1 MVRLVLHGSRVTFPV
16 SLDEMVDGRGGLRPH
31 WRGLLAALS
40 TLGDGGLQEA
50 ARRVDRAFEDEGVTS
65 ILPGVDGLSWR
76 CDPISLPLLA
86 SEFQALATG
95 LAQRATLLGALLADL
110 YGPQTLLSDG
120 TLPPA
125 LIYPNP
131 GFLRACRA
139 SAGGPAWAQRM
150 EFYAADLIRGPNGSW
165 MVLADRTGGAAGIA
179 IARENRRVL
188 ARVMPE
194 MFRGT
199 QIRALGPFFD
209 VWQDALQRLAP
220 SSLASDS
227 PALPGQAPYGRAQQ
241 GANPSIALLTPG
253 TGSPHWFEHMFLS
266 RELSC
271 ALVEGGDLTV
281 RDGVVFVKTLKGLQQ
296 VDVLLRRLDARMIDP
311 LELDAGSLLGV
322 PGLMDAAR
330 AGAVRISNDPGSAL
344 VEAPALAAWLPAL
357 SLRVLGERLLL
368 PSMPTMW
375 LGDRRAGD
383 LVHQDPARWL
393 IRSATD
399 GTTPAVALAALAPA
413 ERVALLA
420 RIEANGW
427 DYAASAAIA
436 PSVAPSA
443 GEHGMIPK
451 PVVLRMFLIHDGH
464 AWHVMEG
471 GLARVIEHGE
481 HIAGALPTQ
490 GLSKDVWVLSE
501 EGNEIVGPAIMPTAP
516 LPIRRTTGE
525 LPSRV
530 ADTLFWLG
538 RYSERLENAARLVR
552 ATLTRVS
559 RGHLLPREAVE
570 LECLLECLAR
580 ARLISP
586 ELKGAVHG
594 AAALSAGMLATVG
607 PSGTITSMFNRVARL
622 TESARDRLTGDMY
635 ATFTNALRLAHTD
648 AVRAR
653 GSLDQLTHAMVSL
666 LRFSANF
673 AGLAAE
679 NMVRG
684 GGWLFLDLGRR
695 VERAQAIAAQVAS
708 ALDQP
713 PAHIEPGLR
722 LVLELCDS
730 VITYRSRYLTV
741 LQPAPVLD
749 LVLADE
755 GNPRGLAFQLE
766 AMWHHL
772 TNVAGHTEGGLA
784 AEAAALLAD
793 TGVLVR
799 RVVDADNQAAAASL
813 LPAEL
818 LEIEARIGAL
828 SDRMTRR
835 YFALLPAAQ
844 TVGMGG
850 EATTLRGAA

>member
-1 MVRLVLHGSRVTFPV
+1 
-16 SLDEMVDGRGGLRPH
+16 VDGRGGLRLH

-65 ILPGVDGLSWR
+65 ILPGVDALSWR
-76 CDPISLPLLA
+76 CDPIPLPLLA
-86 SEFQALATG
+86 SEFQELAAG
-95 LAQRATLLGALLADL
+95 LAQRATLLAALLADL
-110 YGPQTLLSDG
+110 YGRQSLLSDG
-120 TLPPA
+120 VLPPA
-125 LIYPNP
+125 LVYPNP

-139 SAGGPAWAQRM
+139 SAGGPAWPQRM
-150 EFYAADLIRGPNGSW
+150 EFYAADLIRGPNGRW
-165 MVLADRTGGAAGIA
+165 MVLADRTAGAAGSA

-188 ARVMPE
+188 ARAMPE
-194 MFRGT
+194 TFRGT

-209 VWQDALQRLAP
+209 AWQDALQRLAP
-220 SSLASDS
+220 HN
-227 PALPGQAPYGRAQQ
+227 APYHFGQQ
-241 GANPSIALLTPG
+241 RANPSIALLTPG

-281 RDGVVFVKTLKGLQQ
+281 RGGVVFLKTLKGLQQ

-311 LELDAGSLLGV
+311 LELESGSLLGV

-330 AGAVRISNDPGSAL
+330 AGAVRITNDPGSAL

-375 LGDRRAGD
+375 LGDRRAAE
-383 LVHQDPARWL
+383 LVHQDPTRWL

-399 GTTPAVALAALAPA
+399 GTTPAVALAALEPP
-413 ERVALLA
+413 ERAALLA
-420 RIEANGW
+420 RIAANGW

-443 GEHGMIPK
+443 GEHGMVPK

-481 HIAGALPTQ
+481 HLAGALPTQ

-538 RYSERLENAARLVR
+538 RYIERLENAARLIR

-559 RGHLLPREAVE
+559 RGHLLPREVVE
-570 LECLLECLAR
+570 LECLLQCLVH
-580 ARLISP
+580 ARLISK
-586 ELKGAVHG
+586 EMLGAVHG

-666 LRFSANF
+666 LRFAANF

-695 VERAQAIAAQVAS
+695 VERAQAIAAQVAT

-799 RVVDADNQAAAASL
+799 RVVDAEDQADAASL
-813 LPAEL
+813 LPADL
-818 LEIEARIGAL
+818 REIEAGIGAL

>member
-1 MVRLVLHGSRVTFPV
+1 MTLQVG
-16 SLDEMVDGRGGLRPH
+16 LDEMVDGRGGLRPH
-31 WRGLLAALS
+31 WRGLLGAFS
-40 TLGDGGLQEA
+40 TLGEGGLQEA
-50 ARRVDRAFEDEGVTS
+50 VRRVDRAFEDEGVTS
-65 ILPGVDGLSWR
+65 ILPGVERLAWR
-76 CDPISLPLLA
+76 CDPIPLPLLA
-86 SEFQALATG
+86 SEFQELASG
-95 LAQRATLLGALLADL
+95 LAQRATLLAALLADL
-110 YGPQTLLSDG
+110 YGRQTLLSDG
-120 TLPPA
+120 VLPPA
-125 LIYPNP
+125 LVYPNP

-139 SAGGPAWAQRM
+139 GVGGPAWPQRM
-150 EFYAADLIRGPNGSW
+150 EFYAADLIRGPNGHW
-165 MVLADRTGGAAGIA
+165 MVLADRTAGAAGIA

-194 MFRGT
+194 TFRGT
-199 QIRALGPFFD
+199 QIRTLRPFFD
-209 VWQDALQRLAP
+209 TWQDALQRLAP
-220 SSLASDS
+220 D
-227 PALPGQAPYGRAQQ
+227 R
-241 GANPSIALLTPG
+241 ANPSIALLTPG

-281 RDGVVFVKTLKGLQQ
+281 RDGVVFLKTLKGLQR

-330 AGAVRISNDPGSAL
+330 GGALRITNDPGSAL

-357 SLRVLGERLLL
+357 ALRVLGERLLL
-368 PSMPTMW
+368 PSLPTMW
-375 LGDRRAGD
+375 LGDRRARE
-383 LVHQDPARWL
+383 LVQQDPTRWL
-393 IRSATD
+393 IRSATN
-399 GTTPAVALAALAPA
+399 GNTPAAVLSELEAAERAAL
-413 ERVALLA
+413 VA

-443 GEHGMIPK
+443 GNAGAGEAGMMPK

-464 AWHVMEG
+464 VWHVMEG
-471 GLARVIEHGE
+471 GLARVIEDGE
-481 HIAGALPTQ
+481 HLAGALPTH
-490 GLSKDVWVLSE
+490 GLSKDVWVLNE
-501 EGNEIVGPAIMPTAP
+501 ERNEIIGPAMLAMAP
-516 LPIRRTTGE
+516 LPVRRTTGD

-530 ADTLFWLG
+530 ADNLFWLG
-538 RYSERLENAARLVR
+538 RYTERLEAASRLVR
-552 ATLTRVS
+552 ATLTRLS
-559 RGHLLPREAVE
+559 RGNALPRETVE
-570 LECLLECLAR
+570 LECLLHCLAH
-580 ARLISP
+580 ARLVSS
-586 ELKGAVHG
+586 EMRSAAHG
-594 AAALSAGMLATVG
+594 TAALSEALLATVREG
-607 PSGTITSMFNRVARL
+607 GTIADLFVTVARM
-622 TESARDRLTGDMY
+622 TELVRDRLTGDMY
-635 ATFTNALRLAHTD
+635 SAFTIALRQAHTD
-648 AVRAR
+648 AARAR
-653 GSLDQLTHAMVSL
+653 RSLDQLSHAMVSI
-666 LRFSANF
+666 LRFAATF
-673 AGLAAE
+673 AGVAAE

-695 VERAQAIAAQVAS
+695 VERAQAIAAEVGI

-713 PAHIEPGLR
+713 PAHIESGLR

-772 TNVAGHTEGGLA
+772 TNVAGHGEGGLA

-793 TGVLVR
+793 SGVLVR
-799 RVVDADNQAAAASL
+799 RVADAADQAAAASR

-818 LEIEARIGAL
+818 REIEAGIGTL
-828 SDRMTRR
+828 SDRLTRR

-850 EATTLRGAA
+850 EAPTLRGAA

>member
-1 MVRLVLHGSRVTFPV
+1 MLPVQSTLYGPRVTLPV
-16 SLDEMVDGRGGLRPH
+16 GLDEMVDGRGGLRPH
-31 WRGLLAALS
+31 WRGLLGAFS

-65 ILPGVDGLSWR
+65 ILPGVDRLAWR
-76 CDPISLPLLA
+76 CDPIPLPLLA
-86 SEFQALATG
+86 NEFQELASG
-95 LAQRATLLGALLADL
+95 LAQRATLLTALLADL
-110 YGPQTLLSDG
+110 YGAQSLLSDG
-120 TLPPA
+120 VLPPA
-125 LIYPNP
+125 LVYPNP

-139 SAGGPAWAQRM
+139 STGGPAWPQRM
-150 EFYAADLIRGPNGSW
+150 DFYAADLIRGPDGRW
-165 MVLADRTGGAAGIA
+165 LVLADRTAGAAGIA

-194 MFRGT
+194 TFRGT
-199 QIRALGPFFD
+199 QIRTLRPFFD
-209 VWQDALQRLAP
+209 AWQDALQRLVP
-220 SSLASDS
+220 D
-227 PALPGQAPYGRAQQ
+227 R
-241 GANPSIALLTPG
+241 ANPSIALLTPG

-281 RDGVVFVKTLKGLQQ
+281 RGGAVFLKTLKGLQQ
-296 VDVLLRRLDARMIDP
+296 VDVLLRRLDAHMIDP

-330 AGAVRISNDPGSAL
+330 AGALRITNDPGSGL

-357 SLRVLGERLLL
+357 SLRILGERLLL
-368 PSMPTMW
+368 PSLPTMW
-375 LGDRRAGD
+375 LGDSRARD
-383 LVHQDPARWL
+383 LVRQDPARWL

-399 GTTPAVALAALAPA
+399 GTTPAAVLSTWAAP
-413 ERVALLA
+413 ERDALLA
-420 RIEANGW
+420 RIETNGW
-427 DYAASAAIA
+427 DHAASAAIA

-443 GEHGMIPK
+443 GETGMVPK

-481 HIAGALPTQ
+481 HLAGSLPTH
-490 GLSKDVWVLSE
+490 GLSKDVWVLNDE
-501 EGNEIVGPAIMPTAP
+501 RNEIVGPAMMPMAP
-516 LPIRRTTGE
+516 LPVRRTTGD

-530 ADTLFWLG
+530 ADNLFWLG
-538 RYSERLENAARLVR
+538 RYTERLEAAARLVR
-552 ATLTRVS
+552 ATLARLS
-559 RGHLLPREAVE
+559 RGHPMPREVVE
-570 LECLLECLAR
+570 LECLLRCLAR
-580 ARLISP
+580 ARLVSP
-586 ELKGAVHG
+586 EMQSAAHG
-594 AAALSAGMLATVG
+594 IAALSEALLATAREG
-607 PSGTITSMFNRVARL
+607 GTIAELFATVARM
-622 TESARDRLTGDMY
+622 TELARDRLTGDMY
-635 ATFTNALRLAHTD
+635 STFTTSLRQAHAD

-653 GSLDQLTHAMVSL
+653 RSLDQLAHAMVSI
-666 LRFSANF
+666 LRFAATF
-673 AGLAAE
+673 AGVAAE

-695 VERAQAIAAQVAS
+695 VERAQAIAAEVGI

-713 PAHIEPGLR
+713 PARIESGLH

-749 LVLADE
+749 LVLGDE

-766 AMWHHL
+766 AIWHHL
-772 TNVAGHTEGGLA
+772 SNVAGHGEGGLA
-784 AEAAALLAD
+784 TDAAALLAD
-793 TGVLVR
+793 SGVLVR
-799 RVVDADNQAAAASL
+799 RVADAADQAAEASR
-813 LPAEL
+813 LPADL
-818 LEIEARIGAL
+818 REIEQGIGAL
-828 SDRMTRR
+828 SDRLTRR

-850 EATTLRGAA
+850 EAPALRGAA

>member
-1 MVRLVLHGSRVTFPV
+1 MLAVRSTVHGPRVTYPV
-16 SLDEMVDGRGGLRPH
+16 GLDEMVDGRGGLRPH
-31 WRGLLAALS
+31 WRGLLGAFS
-40 TLGDGGLQEA
+40 TLGEGGLQEA
-50 ARRVDRAFEDEGVTS
+50 ARQVDRAFEDEGVAS
-65 ILPGVDGLSWR
+65 ILPGVDRVAWR
-76 CDPISLPLLA
+76 CDPIPLPLLA
-86 SEFQALATG
+86 SEFQELASG
-95 LAQRATLLGALLADL
+95 LAQRATLLAAVLADL
-110 YGPQTLLSDG
+110 YAGQSLLSDG
-120 TLPPA
+120 VLPPA
-125 LIYPNP
+125 LVYPNP

-139 SAGGPAWAQRM
+139 SAGGPVWTQRM
-150 EFYAADLIRGPNGSW
+150 EFYAADLIRGPDGRW
-165 MVLADRTGGAAGIA
+165 MVLADRTAGAAGIA

-194 MFRGT
+194 TFRGT
-199 QIRALGPFFD
+199 QIRTLRPFFD
-209 VWQDALQRLAP
+209 AWQDALQRLAP
-220 SSLASDS
+220 
-227 PALPGQAPYGRAQQ
+227 GRT
-241 GANPSIALLTPG
+241 NPSIALLTPG

-281 RDGVVFVKTLKGLQQ
+281 RGGAVFLKTLKGLQQ

-322 PGLMDAAR
+322 PDLMDAAR
-330 AGAVRISNDPGSAL
+330 SGTLRITNDPGSGL

-368 PSMPTMW
+368 PSVPTMW
-375 LGDRRAGD
+375 LGDSRARD
-383 LVHQDPARWL
+383 LVRQDPTRWL

-399 GTTPAVALAALAPA
+399 GTTSAAMLWALEQA
-413 ERVALLA
+413 ERTALLA

-427 DYAASAAIA
+427 EFAASAAIA
-436 PSVAPSA
+436 PSEAPSA
-443 GEHGMIPK
+443 GETGMVPK
-451 PVVLRMFLIHDGH
+451 PIVLRMFLIHDGH

-471 GLARVIEHGE
+471 GLARVIEDGE
-481 HIAGALPTQ
+481 HLAGALPTH
-490 GLSKDVWVLSE
+490 GLSKDVWVLNDE
-501 EGNEIVGPAIMPTAP
+501 RNEIIGPAMMSMAP
-516 LPIRRTTGE
+516 LPIRRTTGD

-530 ADTLFWLG
+530 ADNLFWLG
-538 RYSERLENAARLVR
+538 RYTERLEGAARLVR
-552 ATLTRVS
+552 ATLTRLS
-559 RGHLLPREAVE
+559 RGNPMPREVVE
-570 LECLLECLAR
+570 LECLLSCLAH
-580 ARLISP
+580 ARLVSP
-586 ELKGAVHG
+586 EMQGATHG
-594 AAALSAGMLATVG
+594 ISALSEALLETARPG
-607 PSGTITSMFNRVARL
+607 GTITDLFARVARM
-622 TESARDRLTGDMY
+622 TELARDRLTGDMY
-635 ATFTNALRLAHTD
+635 STFTTALRQAHAD

-653 GSLDQLTHAMVSL
+653 RSLDQLAHAMVSI
-666 LRFSANF
+666 LRFASTF
-673 AGLAAE
+673 AGVAAE

-695 VERAQAIAAQVAS
+695 IERAQAIAADVGI

-713 PAHIEPGLR
+713 PSRVESGLR

-766 AMWHHL
+766 AIWHHL

-784 AEAAALLAD
+784 ADAAALLAD

-799 RVVDADNQAAAASL
+799 RVADAADQAAQASR
-813 LPAEL
+813 LPADL
-818 LEIEARIGAL
+818 HEIEAGIGSL
-828 SDRMTRR
+828 SDRLTRR

-850 EATTLRGAA
+850 EAPTLRGAA

>member
-1 MVRLVLHGSRVTFPV
+1 VTLPEG
-16 SLDEMVDGRGGLRPH
+16 LDEMVDGRGGLRPH
-31 WRGLLAALS
+31 WRGLLGALTS
-40 TLGDGGLQEA
+40 LGEGGLQEA
-50 ARRVDRAFEDEGVTS
+50 ARRVDRALEDEGVTS
-65 ILPGVDGLSWR
+65 ILPGVERLSWR
-76 CDPISLPLLA
+76 CDPIPLPLPA
-86 SEFQALATG
+86 AEFQQLAAG
-95 LAQRATLLGALLADL
+95 LAQRATLLAALLGDL
-110 YGPQTLLSDG
+110 YGSQSLLSDG
-120 TLPPA
+120 VLPPA
-125 LIYPNP
+125 LVYPNP

-139 SAGGPAWAQRM
+139 STGGPAWPQRM

-188 ARVMPE
+188 ARVLPE
-194 MFRGT
+194 TFRGA
-199 QIRALGPFFD
+199 QIRALRPFFD
-209 VWQDALQRLAP
+209 AWQDALQRLVPHGLATLP
-220 SSLASDS
+220 S
-227 PALPGQAPYGRAQQ
+227 ALRR
-241 GANPSIALLTPG
+241 ANPSIALLTPG

-281 RDGVVFVKTLKGLQQ
+281 RGGVVFLKTLKGLQP
-296 VDVLLRRLDARMIDP
+296 VDVLLRRLDSRMIDP
-311 LELDAGSLLGV
+311 LELDSASLLGV

-330 AGAVRISNDPGSAL
+330 AGTVRITNDPGSAL

-375 LGDRRAGD
+375 LGDRRARE
-383 LVHQDPARWL
+383 LVNQDPSRWL

-399 GTTPAVALAALAPA
+399 GTTPAVALARQTAD
-413 ERVALLA
+413 ERAALLA
-420 RIEANGW
+420 RIETNGW

-443 GEHGMIPK
+443 GETGMVPK
-451 PVVLRMFLIHDGH
+451 PLVLRMFLIHDGH

-471 GLARVIEHGE
+471 GLARVIEDGE
-481 HIAGALPTQ
+481 HLAGTLPTQ
-490 GLSKDVWVLSE
+490 GLSKDVWVLNE
-501 EGNEIVGPAIMPTAP
+501 EGTEIVGPAMMPTAP

-525 LPSRV
+525 LPSRI

-538 RYSERLENAARLVR
+538 RYIERLEDAARLLR
-552 ATLTRVS
+552 ATLARVS
-559 RGHLLPREAVE
+559 RGHLLPRETLE
-570 LECLLECLAR
+570 LECLLECLAD
-580 ARLISP
+580 ARLISAEMAGP
-586 ELKGAVHG
+586 MQGT
-594 AAALSAGMLATVG
+594 AALSAAMLATVG
-607 PSGTITSMFNRVARL
+607 PSGSITTLFNRVARL

-653 GSLDQLTHAMVSL
+653 GSLDQLAHAMVSL
-666 LRFSANF
+666 LRFAANF

-695 VERAQAIAAQVAS
+695 VERAQAIAAQVAT

-713 PAHIEPGLR
+713 PPRIESGLR

-784 AEAAALLAD
+784 GEAAALLAD
-793 TGVLVR
+793 AGVLVR
-799 RVVDADNQAAAASL
+799 RVVDAEDQAAEASR
-813 LPAEL
+813 LPADL
-818 LEIEARIGAL
+818 REIEARIGSL
-828 SDRMTRR
+828 SNRMTRR

-844 TVGMGG
+844 SVGTGA
-850 EATTLRGAA
+850 ETLALRGAA

>member
-1 MVRLVLHGSRVTFPV
+1 MRASPPSCPV
-16 SLDEMVDGRGGLRPH
+16 FNS
-31 WRGLLAALS
+31 
-40 TLGDGGLQEA
+40 
-50 ARRVDRAFEDEGVTS
+50 
-65 ILPGVDGLSWR
+65 LSWR
-76 CDPISLPLLA
+76 CDPIPLPLLA
-86 SEFQALATG
+86 SEFQDLATG
-95 LAQRATLLGALLADL
+95 LAQRATLLAALLDDL
-110 YGPQTLLSDG
+110 YGAQSLLSNG
-120 TLPPA
+120 VLPPA
-125 LIYPNP
+125 LVYPNP

-139 SAGGPAWAQRM
+139 NTGGPAWRQRM

-165 MVLADRTGGAAGIA
+165 MVLADRTAGAAGIA

-188 ARVMPE
+188 ARVLPE
-194 MFRGT
+194 TFRGT

-209 VWQDALQRLAP
+209 AWQDALQRLASP
-220 SSLASDS
+220 PLASPPLAS
-227 PALPGQAPYGRAQQ
+227 HGRAQPPLASQ
-241 GANPSIALLTPG
+241 RANPSIALLTPG

-281 RDGVVFVKTLKGLQQ
+281 RGGVVFLKTLKGLQP
-296 VDVLLRRLDARMIDP
+296 VNVLLRRLDARMIDP
-311 LELDAGSLLGV
+311 LELESGSLLGV

-330 AGAVRISNDPGSAL
+330 AGAVRITNDPGAAL
-344 VEAPALAAWLPAL
+344 LEAPALAAWLPAL

-375 LGDRRAGD
+375 LGDQRACA
-383 LVHQDPARWL
+383 LVEQDPARWL

-399 GTTPAVALAALAPA
+399 GATPAVALAALAPDA
-413 ERVALLA
+413 RAALLA
-420 RIEANGW
+420 RIAADGW

-443 GEHGMIPK
+443 SELGMVPK
-451 PVVLRMFLIHDGH
+451 PIVLRMFLIHDGH
-464 AWHVMEG
+464 AWQVMEG

-481 HIAGALPTQ
+481 HLAGALPSQ
-490 GLSKDVWVLSE
+490 GLSKDVWVLND
-501 EGNEIVGPAIMPTAP
+501 EGHEIVGPAVMPTTP
-516 LPIRRTTGE
+516 LAIRRTTGE

-538 RYSERLENAARLVR
+538 RYIERLENAARLVR
-552 ATLTRVS
+552 ATLTRVA

-570 LECLLECLAR
+570 LARLLQCLAH
-580 ARLISP
+580 AQLIP
-586 ELKGAVHG
+586 AEMLGASHG
-594 AAALSAGMLATVG
+594 AATLSAGLLATVSAG
-607 PSGTITSMFNRVARL
+607 GTITTLFNRVARL

-635 ATFTNALRLAHTD
+635 ATFTNALRLAHAD

-653 GSLDQLTHAMVSL
+653 GSLDQLAHAMVSL
-666 LRFSANF
+666 LRFAANF

-695 VERAQAIAAQVAS
+695 VERAQAIAAQVAT

-799 RVVDADNQAAAASL
+799 RVADAEDQAATAAG
-813 LPAEL
+813 LPADL
-818 LEIEARIGAL
+818 REIEVGIGAL

-844 TVGMGG
+844 TVGLGG
-850 EATTLRGAA
+850 EAPALRGAA